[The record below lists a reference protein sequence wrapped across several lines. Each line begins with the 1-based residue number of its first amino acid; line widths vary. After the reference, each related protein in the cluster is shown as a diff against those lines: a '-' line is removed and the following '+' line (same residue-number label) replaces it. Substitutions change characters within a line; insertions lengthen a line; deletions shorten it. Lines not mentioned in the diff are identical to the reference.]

1 MAQNDDV
8 QDAIERARENSIKL
22 GDTVKSIAE
31 NFTKPLDLLIDK
43 FNEMG
48 SSGSGAGKLL
58 AGAFAAV
65 GIAITQAT
73 ESSKEFIRTLGQIK
87 GINGNVGQLAQA
99 ITAAA
104 TGSVSKQDIAD
115 FLAATSDL
123 FANAQAQMNQLGL
136 IQNLIAAYGDVTVA
150 ASKFRDILMLSEESQ
165 KAIVSAIEKQAQL
178 MENTPEAKLEAQA
191 EALEE
196 IAVTIG
202 TDLMTILEPLL
213 ALISS
218 LADAMRTLSDITV
231 SDGTRA
237 EAIQEEIELTEE
249 EKKALEELNAIEL
262 GGYTSSLD
270 EVHTSEGALID
281 EEAEST
287 GLGINSAAVDEVD
300 NSFQELKETFTELTS
315 VLTDIWDIFSTI
327 AASIGPVI
335 LDIIGWVA
343 DLVGGFLEWLDSIGL
358 LRPALTALLG
368 VVMGIAA
375 IKFAN
380 WVQQGISALISM
392 IAPTTAATAAQASL
406 ATASL
411 AAAGASTYGIAVP
424 IILAAIA
431 AGVAGLAAL
440 GVFSSGGS
448 SGSTSSYTPSNSYGG
463 TSAETSAPQVTIYMD
478 GKKVSDGLANSNYYD
493 SEVKVG

>member
-8 QDAIERARENSIKL
+8 QNAIERARENSAKL
-22 GDTVKSIAE
+22 GDTIKSIAQD
-31 NFTKPLDLLIDK
+31 FTNPLDLLINQ

-48 SSGSGAGKLL
+48 SAGSGAGKLL
-58 AGAFAAV
+58 SGAFAAV

-73 ESSKEFIRTLGQIK
+73 ESSKEFIRTLGQIR

-123 FANAQAQMNQLGL
+123 FANAQAQINQLGL

-165 KAIVSAIEKQAQL
+165 EAIVSAIEKQAQL

-191 EALEE
+191 EALKE

-202 TDLMTILEPLL
+202 TDLMTVLKPLL

-270 EVHTSEGALID
+270 EVHTSEGALIS
-281 EEAEST
+281 EEGDST
-287 GLGINSAAVDEVD
+287 GLGINPAAVDEVD
-300 NSFQELKETFTELTS
+300 NSFQDLKETFTELTE
-315 VLTDIWDIFSTI
+315 VLVNIWDIFSTI
-327 AASIGPVI
+327 SASIGPVL

-343 DLVGGFLEWLDSIGL
+343 DLVGGFIEWLDATGL
-358 LRPALTALLG
+358 LRPVLVALLG
-368 VVMGIAA
+368 VVTAIAA
-375 IKFAN
+375 VRFAN
-380 WVQQGISALISM
+380 WVQQGISALLSM
-392 IAPTTAATAAQASL
+392 IAPTVAATTAQAGL
-406 ATASL
+406 ATASM
-411 AAAGASTYGIAVP
+411 AAAGASTFGTAIPV
-424 IILAAIA
+424 ILAAIA
-431 AGVAGLAAL
+431 AGVAGLASM
-440 GVFSSGGS
+440 GVFSGGS
-448 SGSTSSYTPSNSYGG
+448 GLVATSSTATNSYGG
-463 TSAETSAPQVTIYMD
+463 TSEETNTPQVTIYMD

>member
-8 QDAIERARENSIKL
+8 QDAIKRARENSAKL
-22 GDTVKSIAE
+22 GDTIRSIAE
-31 NFTKPLDLLIDK
+31 DFTNPLDLLINQ

-48 SSGSGAGKLL
+48 SAGSGAGKLL
-58 AGAFAAV
+58 SGAFAAV
-65 GIAITQAT
+65 GIAITQAA

-165 KAIVSAIEKQAQL
+165 EAIVSAIEKQAQL

-191 EALEE
+191 EALKE

-202 TDLMTILEPLL
+202 TDLMTVLKPLL
-213 ALISS
+213 AFISS

-281 EEAEST
+281 EEADST
-287 GLGINSAAVDEVD
+287 GLGINPDAVDEVD
-300 NSFQELKETFTELTS
+300 DSFQELKETFTEIS
-315 VLTDIWDIFSTI
+315 DVLTDIWTIFTSI
-327 AASIGPVI
+327 MDSIGPAF
-335 LDIIGWVA
+335 LDIIGWVL
-343 DLVGGFLEWLDSIGL
+343 DLANGFLSWLDSIGL
-358 LRPALTALLG
+358 LQPVLAALLG
-368 VVMGIAA
+368 TLLAIAA

-380 WVQQGISALISM
+380 WVQQGISALISL
-392 IAPTTAATAAQASL
+392 IAPTVAATTAQAGL

-411 AAAGASTYGIAVP
+411 AAAGASTFGTAVP
-424 IILAAIA
+424 VILAAIA
-431 AGVAGLAAL
+431 AGVAGLAAF
-440 GVFSSGGS
+440 GVFSGGGGVS
-448 SGSTSSYTPSNSYGG
+448 TTSSTASNSYGG
-463 TSAETSAPQVTIYMD
+463 TSEETNAPQVTIYMD
-478 GKKVSDGLANSNYYD
+478 GKKVSDGLANVNYYD
-493 SEVKVG
+493 NEVKVG